1 MAKNAD
7 YHKASCS
14 LSLRAIAVVVFI
26 IAVFRAARLLRQRG
40 QLRLTTLPL
49 LLCLMLLPQLSPAQP
64 PSSPELLR
72 VGMPSPGQVPYFWRT
87 EAGNFEGIYA
97 DTLRLI
103 AQNLGIDL
111 QFIPLSQAR
120 LRRHFVAGEI
130 DLEAG
135 VPVNLDTS
143 DSLRQV
149 SLYSRPFGIV
159 NEVIIYR
166 PELSFPVF
174 ILKDLKGKR
183 VATVRGSSVPD
194 NLIREDF
201 SNQWQIAQRV
211 HRGWNEIG
219 LMTEVSA
226 LRFRQEGGLDYEI
239 SLPYA
244 SHPVTFRLHQS
255 RGDLLDGMNAS
266 IEKLEQQGEL
276 ERVVCKY
283 LCGANPDN

>member
-1 MAKNAD
+1 MAEAD
-7 YHKASCS
+7 QGS
-14 LSLRAIAVVVFI
+14 
-26 IAVFRAARLLRQRG
+26 
-40 QLRLTTLPL
+40 
-49 LLCLMLLPQLSPAQP
+49 QP
-64 PSSPELLR
+64 ILR
-72 VGMPSPGQVPYFWRT
+72 VGMPSPGQVPYLWRN
-87 EAGNFEGIYA
+87 EVGEFEGIYA

-103 AQNLGIDL
+103 AADLDVEL

-135 VPVNLDTS
+135 VPVNLETS
-143 DSLRQV
+143 ESLKQV
-149 SLYSRPFGIV
+149 SLYSRPFGLV

-201 SNQWQIAQRV
+201 SSQWQIAQRV

-219 LMTEVSA
+219 LMKEVSA
-226 LRFRQEGGLDYEI
+226 LRYRREGRLNFEI
-239 SLPYA
+239 SLPYV
-244 SHPVTFRLHQS
+244 SHPVTFRLHRS
-255 RGDLLDGMNAS
+255 RSELLAGMNAS
-266 IEKLEQQGEL
+266 IDKLEQQGEL

-283 LCGANPDN
+283 LCGVNTDN

>member
-1 MAKNAD
+1 MALLVWSVSATAD
-7 YHKASCS
+7 TGSGN
-14 LSLRAIAVVVFI
+14 
-26 IAVFRAARLLRQRG
+26 Q
-40 QLRLTTLPL
+40 
-49 LLCLMLLPQLSPAQP
+49 
-64 PSSPELLR
+64 LR
-72 VGMPSPGQVPYFWRT
+72 VGMPSPGQVPYFWRN
-87 EAGNFEGIYA
+87 EQGEFEGIYA

-103 AQNLGIDL
+103 AEDLGIEL
-111 QFIPLSQAR
+111 AFVPLSQAR
-120 LRRHFVAGEI
+120 LRRHFIAGEI

-135 VPVNLDTS
+135 VPVNLETS
-143 DSLRQV
+143 ASLKQV

-174 ILKDLKGKR
+174 ILKDLEGKR

-194 NLIREDF
+194 KLIREDF

-219 LMTEVSA
+219 LMKEVSA
-226 LRFRQEGGLDYEI
+226 LRYRREGQLNYEI
-239 SLPYA
+239 SLPYV
-244 SHPVTFRLHQS
+244 SHPVTFRLHRS
-255 RGDLLDGMNAS
+255 RGELLDGMNAS

-283 LCGANPDN
+283 LCGVNTEN